1 LIFIHVPKAAGT
13 SVKQVFVGWF
23 GAGLIEH
30 YFDEHRHLR
39 PAVPDLDRLHTTD
52 APVAVYGH
60 FNRQRGFGVEHDYPG
75 VKQFVTLLRDPYDAA
90 ISAYHYLRRS
100 GRDWHDQSR
109 VPKDSLVRFLLDTPP
124 NILNH
129 FPRTVTRDNFREL
142 IDRFFIEI
150 GVMTH
155 LSESVRRIAVRLD
168 MPFDAA
174 MLPHVNA
181 APQTQAPDFDLR
193 GIYREMHPLEHEVYH
208 YAASRFERAA
218 THDASM
224 PIRPL
229 AAQRVRRFGALH
241 AGAAVRS
248 MDVDWRHGPLRRVG
262 PRRHDSAGAAPACW
276 SPGPDAGH
284 QGLGAHGEG

>member
-13 SVKQVFVGWF
+13 SVKQVFERWF
-23 GAGLIEH
+23 GTGLIEH
-30 YFDEHRHLR
+30 YFDEQRHLR
-39 PAVPDLDRLHTTD
+39 PAVLDLDRLHAKD

-75 VKQFVTLLRDPYDAA
+75 VGQFVTLLRDPYDAA

-100 GRDWHDQSR
+100 GHDWHDQSR
-109 VPKDSLVRFLLDTPP
+109 VPKDSLYRFLLDTPP

-129 FPRTVTRDNFREL
+129 FPRIVTRDNFREL
-142 IDRFFIEI
+142 IEALFIEI

-155 LSESVRRIAVRLD
+155 LSESVRRIAARLG
-168 MPFDAA
+168 MPFDDA
-174 MLPHVNA
+174 MLPHANA
-181 APQTQAPDFDLR
+181 TPHAQAPDFDLR

-208 YAASRFERAA
+208 YAASRFEPTAA
-218 THDASM
+218 HAASM
-224 PIRPL
+224 PIRLL

-248 MDVDWRHGPLRRVG
+248 MDVLWRQGRLRRVG
-262 PRRHDSAGAAPACW
+262 HRRHDSAGAAPAFW
-276 SPGPDAGH
+276 SPGPEAG
-284 QGLGAHGEG
+284 QRGLGAHGAG